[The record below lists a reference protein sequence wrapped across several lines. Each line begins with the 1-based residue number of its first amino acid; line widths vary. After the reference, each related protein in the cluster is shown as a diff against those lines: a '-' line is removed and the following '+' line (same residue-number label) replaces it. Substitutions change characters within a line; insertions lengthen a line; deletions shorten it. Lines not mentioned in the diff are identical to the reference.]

1 MKDLQEYVLRKRV
14 RRAVEEIED
23 VQNPRAICMICRRLG
38 VSWKRIEAHAR
49 KFMANNGESGNHG

>member
-1 MKDLQEYVLRKRV
+1 MKDLQEYMLRRRV

-23 VQNPRAICMICRRLG
+23 PNDPRAICMICRRLG

-49 KFMANNGESGNHG
+49 KFMTNDGESDEHG

>member
-1 MKDLQEYVLRKRV
+1 MDGVQAKKLMGRV

-23 VQNPRAICMICRRLG
+23 PNDPRAICMICRRLG

-49 KFMANNGESGNHG
+49 KFMTNNGESD

>member
-49 KFMANNGESGNHG
+49 KFMTNNGESDNHG

>member
-23 VQNPRAICMICRRLG
+23 PNDPHAICMICRRLG

-49 KFMANNGESGNHG
+49 KFMTNNGESDNHG

>member
-38 VSWKRIEAHAR
+38 VSWKRIEAHAK
-49 KFMANNGESGNHG
+49 KFMTNNGESDNHG